1 MLEARIRKNH
11 QITLPKELMKEY
23 HISEGDRIE
32 FIKKGDVF
40 VIEPRKTIDP
50 RQGWYWTK
58 KWQTEMEKAEDDLT
72 EGRVSSFDTA
82 EDMIKGLK
90 K

>member
-1 MLEARIRKNH
+1 ML
-11 QITLPKELMKEY
+11 
-23 HISEGDRIE
+23 
-32 FIKKGDVF
+32 
-40 VIEPRKTIDP
+40 EPRKTIDP

-58 KWQTEMEKAEDDLT
+58 KWQNEMEKAEDDLT
-72 EGRVSSFDTA
+72 AGRVSSFDTA

>member
-11 QITLPKELMKEY
+11 QITLPKKIMKEY
-23 HISEGDRIE
+23 HISEGDSIE
-32 FIKKGDVF
+32 FVKKGDVF

-58 KWQTEMEKAEDDLT
+58 KWQAEMKEAEDDIKA
-72 EGRVSSFDTA
+72 GNISSFDTM